1 MRYRIIRYLKYDD
14 NGCHA
19 VFECQRQKFFFI
31 PLGKWHLLKDND
43 REHKLM
49 VFRSLRKAKEA
60 LEKYFLRDIG
70 SEHSKHPS
78 SSSEFINSKRYC
90 HYIDAD
96 FMEFKIKNFFND

>member
-19 VFECQRQKFFFI
+19 VFECQYQKFFFI
-31 PLGKWHLLKDND
+31 SLGKWHLMRDND

-60 LEKYFLRDIG
+60 MERYFLRDI
-70 SEHSKHPS
+70 SIEHSKHPGS
-78 SSSEFINSKRYC
+78 GFLDVKRYC
-90 HYIDAD
+90 HYIDVD
-96 FMEFKIKNFFND
+96 FMEYRLVTD